1 MKISTILA
9 TKGQNVISIG
19 PGQTLRE
26 AAATLTRHNIG
37 AVVVVDEAGKLI
49 GILSERDIVRAAAR
63 SESALTL
70 TVGEIMTRNVIV
82 GTPHDDVVF
91 VVRLMI
97 EKNFRHLPV
106 MDGGHLAGIL
116 SIRDVAKA
124 QLDEYE
130 GALDTLETQI
140 TEG

>member
-1 MKISTILA
+1 
-9 TKGQNVISIG
+9 
-19 PGQTLRE
+19 LRE
-26 AAATLTRHNIG
+26 AATLLTAHNIG

-63 SESALTL
+63 SETALTL

-82 GTPHDDVVF
+82 GTPQDDVVF

-97 EKNFRHLPV
+97 EKKFRHLPIV
-106 MDGGHLAGIL
+106 DGGQLAGIL

-124 QLDEYE
+124 QLDEYA
-130 GALDTLETQI
+130 GTLDTLETQI